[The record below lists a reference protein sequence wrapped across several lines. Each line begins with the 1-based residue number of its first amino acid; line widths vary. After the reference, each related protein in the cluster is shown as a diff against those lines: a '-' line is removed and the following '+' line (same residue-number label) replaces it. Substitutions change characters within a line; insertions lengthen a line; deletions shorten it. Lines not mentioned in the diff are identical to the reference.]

1 MKNVTQETERTSW
14 LISCVIMY
22 ASCHHP
28 PKCDNASLCQ
38 IVFTALC
45 SSFLL
50 KYGSF
55 TRCESLLHNKYRK
68 GVLLCVCEMWQLLLF
83 VHTFLFFCY
92 LTHLY
97 RAAWVSVMNN
107 FFHTYFLYML
117 EFFLALSFI
126 PLTHKTSFS
135 NLTAWWVKDEATWR
149 IVWKAQCDTS
159 FYGILHL
166 GLIPASC
173 LLTSKHASVRVRV
186 LVFCWSQGYHFLLL
200 QSVPSP
206 MAKF

>member
-1 MKNVTQETERTSW
+1 MHH
-14 LISCVIMY
+14 CVRLF
-22 ASCHHP
+22 S
-28 PKCDNASLCQ
+28 
-38 IVFTALC
+38 
-45 SSFLL
+45 
-50 KYGSF
+50 
-55 TRCESLLHNKYRK
+55 
-68 GVLLCVCEMWQLLLF
+68 LLCVQASCSNMGPLPDVKVCF
-83 VHTFLFFCY
+83 TTNTGRVCCYVYVRCGNFFC
-92 LTHLY
+92 LSTLFSFFATLLQTHLY

-117 EFFLALSFI
+117 EFFLTLSFI
-126 PLTHKTSFS
+126 PLTHITSFS

>member
-92 LTHLY
+92 LITNTLVQSGLSKCYEYFFSHIFPLY
-97 RAAWVSVMNN
+97 ARVFPHSVIYPSDTQN
-107 FFHTYFLYML
+107 FLFKPHCVM
-117 EFFLALSFI
+117 
-126 PLTHKTSFS
+126 
-135 NLTAWWVKDEATWR
+135 
-149 IVWKAQCDTS
+149 
-159 FYGILHL
+159 
-166 GLIPASC
+166 
-173 LLTSKHASVRVRV
+173 SKR
-186 LVFCWSQGYHFLLL
+186 
-200 QSVPSP
+200 
-206 MAKF
+206 

>member
-1 MKNVTQETERTSW
+1 MCYNVCLLPPPPQMRQCIIVSDCFHCFVFKLPAQIWVLYQMWKFASQQIPEGCAAMCMWDVATS
-14 LISCVIMY
+14 S
-22 ASCHHP
+22 
-28 PKCDNASLCQ
+28 
-38 IVFTALC
+38 
-45 SSFLL
+45 
-50 KYGSF
+50 
-55 TRCESLLHNKYRK
+55 
-68 GVLLCVCEMWQLLLF
+68 VCPHF
-83 VHTFLFFCY
+83 SLFFAT
-92 LTHLY
+92 LLQTHLY

-117 EFFLALSFI
+117 EFFLTLSFI

>member
-1 MKNVTQETERTSW
+1 MQETERASW
-14 LISCVIMY
+14 LISCAVIMY

-92 LTHLY
+92 LITNTL
-97 RAAWVSVMNN
+97 VQSG
-107 FFHTYFLYML
+107 L
-117 EFFLALSFI
+117 E
-126 PLTHKTSFS
+126 
-135 NLTAWWVKDEATWR
+135 
-149 IVWKAQCDTS
+149 
-159 FYGILHL
+159 
-166 GLIPASC
+166 
-173 LLTSKHASVRVRV
+173 
-186 LVFCWSQGYHFLLL
+186 
-200 QSVPSP
+200 
-206 MAKF
+206 